1 MLKQNMF
8 YLLFIC
14 SYLIVCSEILFNES
28 SCIIGTNQFIFA
40 VHDTTRFCLWV
51 SLSQIYEPTWGL
63 YLSLTF
69 FFVNQL
75 LLWSISQTYVFL
87 LLMSW
92 VIRRVS
98 IYLFSI
104 PISLAQRRL
113 EIEQYNDTLQQYN
126 GIF

>member
-1 MLKQNMF
+1 MF
-8 YLLFIC
+8 
-14 SYLIVCSEILFNES
+14 
-28 SCIIGTNQFIFA
+28 
-40 VHDTTRFCLWV
+40 
-51 SLSQIYEPTWGL
+51 
-63 YLSLTF
+63 
-69 FFVNQL
+69 
-75 LLWSISQTYVFL
+75 
-87 LLMSW
+87 W